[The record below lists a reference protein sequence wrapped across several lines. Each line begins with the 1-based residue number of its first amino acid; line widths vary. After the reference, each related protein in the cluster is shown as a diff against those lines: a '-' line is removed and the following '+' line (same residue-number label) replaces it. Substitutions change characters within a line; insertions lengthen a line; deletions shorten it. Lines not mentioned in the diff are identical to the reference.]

1 MKNVKEMPVEIHDS
15 LDAFPEYSVLLSVYN
30 RDVPA
35 WFEEAVESMVNQSL
49 RPREI
54 VIVNDGRLTP
64 ELYAA
69 EQHCMERYP
78 KRIRAIELE
87 ENQGLAAAM
96 RCGMQ
101 ECRCEWIA
109 RMDADDI
116 SEPQR
121 CEEELRMAMA
131 ENADIVGCDCDE
143 FLNTIHN
150 PLAKRLFPSTHDELL
165 RFSRCRTPFCHPAVM
180 MKKSAVQRVGNYRD
194 VYLQEDYDLFV
205 RMLAGGCRGCSVKKI
220 LYHVRV
226 GKDFYA
232 RRGGIKYVKALL
244 SYNIHLLR
252 SGWMRPVDFI
262 VRSCGNIL
270 VGLSPVAV
278 RSWCYRRLLRK

>member
-1 MKNVKEMPVEIHDS
+1 MPIEIHNPS
-15 LDAFPEYSVLLSVYN
+15 EVFPEYSVLISVYN

-35 WFEEAVESMVNQSL
+35 WFEEAIESMAAQSL

-69 EQHCMERYP
+69 EQRCMERHP
-78 KRIRAIELE
+78 EQIRIIALE

-96 RCGMQ
+96 RYGVQ

-109 RMDADDI
+109 RMDADDV
-116 SEPQR
+116 SEPKR

-131 ENADIVGCDCDE
+131 ENADIVGCDCEE
-143 FLNTIHN
+143 FLDAIHN
-150 PLAKRLFPSTHDELL
+150 PTAKRLFPSTHDELL
-165 RFSRCRTPFCHPAVM
+165 RFSRRRTPFCHPAVM
-180 MKKSAVQRVGNYRD
+180 MKKSAVLRVGNYRD
-194 VYLQEDYDLFV
+194 VYLHEDYDLFV
-205 RMLAGGCRGCSVKKI
+205 RMLADGCQCCSVKKI

-244 SYNIHLLR
+244 GYNVYLLR

-262 VRSCGNIL
+262 MRSCGNVL
-270 VGLSPVAV
+270 VGLSPVEV